1 MWKYDKILS
10 NLNSKM
16 LDKMSMK
23 KHPELYKLRYNIYQ
37 VNLNIQTTSIVNIN
51 LENKT
56 NYVRMWLLNNNQT

>member
-16 LDKMSMK
+16 LDKRSMK

-51 LENKT
+51 MENKT

>member
-23 KHPELYKLRYNIYQ
+23 KHPELYKLRYKIYQ

-51 LENKT
+51 MENKT
-56 NYVRMWLLNNNQT
+56 NYVRMW